1 MAVSGLE
8 PRVLVVDADARS
20 LEMLAV
26 ALLDSGFTVRT
37 AASAAE
43 ALAEARRR
51 PPSLVLAD
59 AVMPEMDGFQLC
71 AAFRGDPRL
80 GTVPVVLLAA
90 SQPDA
95 RFRERGATAGA
106 TDYLTK
112 PVDLPRLIQVIRGL
126 SLKAAS
132 A

>member
-1 MAVSGLE
+1 MAVSGPE

-20 LEMLAV
+20 LEMLAM
-26 ALLDSGFTVRT
+26 ALLDSGFAVRT

-43 ALAEARRR
+43 ALVEARRR
-51 PPSLVLAD
+51 TPSLVLAD

-71 AAFRGDPRL
+71 AAFRGDPGL
-80 GTVPVVLLAA
+80 GGVPVVLLAA

-95 RFRERGATAGA
+95 RFRERGVTAGA

-112 PVDLPRLIQVIRGL
+112 PIDLPRLIQVIRGL
-126 SLKAAS
+126 SA
-132 A
+132 